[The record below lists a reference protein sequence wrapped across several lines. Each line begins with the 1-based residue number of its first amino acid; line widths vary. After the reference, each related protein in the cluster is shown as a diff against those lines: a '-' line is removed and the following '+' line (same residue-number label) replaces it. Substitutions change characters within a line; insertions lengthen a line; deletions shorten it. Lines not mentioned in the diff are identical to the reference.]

1 MKSNRE
7 LFNVKGWPGLG
18 EETAARQADGAK
30 GAPVSFED
38 FVRALAR
45 SGLFE
50 LGTCCTMLLL

>member
-30 GAPVSFED
+30 GAPVSFETSC
-38 FVRALAR
+38 AP
-45 SGLFE
+45 
-50 LGTCCTMLLL
+50 